1 MAFVVDGSVERCDS
15 DADPKWDGSSLMSEG
30 PSSKSSSSAA
40 SIISSISLITSSALF
55 TGS

>member
-15 DADPKWDGSSLMSEG
+15 DADPMWDGSSLMSEG